1 MDALVQAPSR
11 PLLTHARRRMLAWVV
26 ALTVLALAAGA
37 AIYLAHPERRQ
48 HPGGSKSAPDQET
61 RTRIAQEA
69 PGVAA
74 VEVQRGR
81 ETRTYR
87 FRRVGKQVVVEE
99 TTPPRPQKRGWWQRL
114 FGRD

>member
-11 PLLTHARRRMLAWVV
+11 PLLTHARRRVVAWVV
-26 ALTVLALAAGA
+26 ALALFALAAGT
-37 AIYLAHPERRQ
+37 AIYLAHPERWQ
-48 HPGGSKSAPDQET
+48 HPGERKSAQGQET
-61 RTRIAQEA
+61 RTRIAQEE

-81 ETRTYR
+81 DTRTYR

-99 TTPPRPQKRGWWQRL
+99 TTPPKPQKKGWWQRL